1 MESIQSKTEL
11 VNSIAC
17 TVSLSVQLTI
27 AKFKEIVKLYPVRG

>member
-17 TVSLSVQLTI
+17 TVPLSVQLTT
-27 AKFKEIVKLYPVRG
+27 AKFKEIVKLYPVCG